1 MVKTKRRNIKGRN
14 NFTRKLLT
22 FFNPIESIIK
32 TQIIFHNLDKIIKE
46 DNRELN
52 KKLKKIENDLDRIP
66 CKKYK
71 KKYRKECYER
81 KRKFSYY
88 FKNCKHYWCPGSCI
102 KILGKKILHYKTK
115 KKFKWKKVLLF
126 LRY

>member
-1 MVKTKRRNIKGRN
+1 MVKTKRRKNIKDRD

-22 FFNPIESIIK
+22 FFNPIERIIK

-81 KRKFSYY
+81 KRNEKR
-88 FKNCKHYWCPGSCI
+88 NE
-102 KILGKKILHYKTK
+102 KTK
-115 KKFKWKKVLLF
+115 KKLQKH
-126 LRY
+126 